1 MIENY
6 GEYPRIAGPATGQ
19 VDAAV
24 APRFA
29 GRATFAR
36 LPEIRDVKD
45 YDIALLGLPFDSG
58 TTFRPGA
65 RFGPNHV
72 RDSSRLI
79 RPFNVALET
88 TPFTDVQMAD
98 AGDVALTPF
107 DAATAVE
114 AMQEA
119 AERLTTGGRR
129 LIAIGGDHTLS
140 LPMLR
145 AAAKQH
151 GPITLVH
158 FDAHL
163 DTVESILG
171 CEVNHGTPFYRASV
185 EGLINKETSA
195 HVGVRGSFYDPSDL
209 ANDVQAGFKIF
220 PAHDLA
226 EGRLSDMIASLHERV
241 GDTPVYLSVDIDV
254 LEPGLAPGTG
264 TPELGGLLGREL
276 LAIIR
281 SFLGKNVIGGD
292 VVEVSP
298 AYDHAQI
305 TGIAAAHVVYETLSV
320 MAENRR
326 RGLWAP
332 AAADERLSDAV
343 SV

>member
-1 MIENY
+1 MENY
-6 GEYPRIAGPATGQ
+6 GEYPRINSGGVEGQ

-36 LPEIRDVKD
+36 LPEIRDVQD
-45 YDIALLGLPFDSG
+45 YDVALVGLPFDSG
-58 TTFRPGA
+58 TTFRSGA

-72 RDSSRLI
+72 RDSSRLM

-88 TPFTDVQMAD
+88 TPFTDVQVAD

-107 DAATAVE
+107 DPAKAV
-114 AMQEA
+114 ADMQVA
-119 AERLTTGGRR
+119 AERLTEGGRR
-129 LIAIGGDHTLS
+129 LVALGGDHTLS

-151 GPITLVH
+151 GPVTLVH

-171 CEVNHGTPFYRASV
+171 CEINHGTPFYRASV
-185 EGLINKETSA
+185 EGLINTETSA

-209 ANDVQAGFKIF
+209 ENDVKAGFKIF

-241 GDTPVYLSVDIDV
+241 GDSPVYLSIDIDV
-254 LEPGLAPGTG
+254 LEPGIAPGTG

-281 SFLGKNVIGGD
+281 SFLGKDVIGGD

-305 TGIAAAHVVYETLSV
+305 TGLAAAHVVYEMVSV
-320 MAENRR
+320 IAENHR
-326 RGLWAP
+326 RGLWNRAGIDVP
-332 AAADERLSDAV
+332 AVASL
-343 SV
+343 